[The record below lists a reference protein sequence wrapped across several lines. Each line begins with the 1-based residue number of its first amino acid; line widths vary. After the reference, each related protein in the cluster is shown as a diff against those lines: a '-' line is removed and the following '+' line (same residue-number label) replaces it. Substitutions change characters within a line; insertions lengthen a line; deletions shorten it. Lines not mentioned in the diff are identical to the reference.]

1 MAPSVST
8 SLTPDARL
16 TCWAGGVPTKLTST
30 RCTETSRVMLFR
42 LGSPWHAEIRGIT
55 DPVPSW
61 AVTRTRSNVLV
72 SMARPTRR
80 SGNLPAEATS
90 FIGRRR
96 ELAEVRQK
104 LSTAR
109 LITLVGPGGVGK
121 TRLAIRIAAQLARG
135 FRDGAWL
142 VELADVR
149 DPALVSNA
157 ALAALDLRDQAFT
170 EPLVLLLSY
179 LKDKELLLLMDNC
192 EHLLGSAAQVAT
204 EVIKGAPDVRVLLTS
219 REPLAIGGE
228 HVVPVP
234 PLELPSAQAAESLA
248 RLAQNEAVMLFTER
262 AAAASGSFELSV
274 ANQIAVADLC
284 RRLDGLP
291 LAIELAAVRT
301 RVLTVQQIR
310 DRLNDRFGLLT
321 GGGRAALPR
330 HQTLRTTIDWSYEL
344 LAVAERTLLR
354 RLCVFAGRF
363 TLDDIEAVC
372 TSDDVPVG
380 EALDLLSSLVDK
392 SLVVKEDVKGIACY
406 RLHETMR
413 EYSALKLQ
421 EAGEEVIVGERC
433 TEYYWSRCQQ
443 AFREARYRLTDWLQ
457 WMDLEI
463 DNIRAVLRHCLTRG
477 DTRRGIDLATS
488 IGWYWIT
495 RATTEGVRWL
505 DELLAAGPGN
515 PEGQFWAYFLRG
527 FLAVLKADATAAR
540 PPIQQAVATARQ
552 LGQPSLLAQALSMAS
567 IAENMAGDAG
577 SARPLLD
584 ECAVVTEGLDEFPA
598 RISLLQARALNG
610 FFQGDIEEVK
620 AAASEGVRLSREVG
634 DLYSLEMMLLNAGGT
649 ALITGDLVQAKTD
662 YVEALKIAQRIDDRV
677 AQYALLDGLGCVA
690 AGSGQARHAAQ
701 LLGAAETVRTQAGAR
716 LIPFLAP
723 LIAMAAESATAGL
736 GASKFQAEMT
746 AGKRLSRDEAI
757 RLALGEPAQ
766 VAASVSANGE
776 GGGLL
781 GKREAEVA
789 QLVAEGLSNKQIG
802 ARLFI
807 SERTVDSHVRGILN
821 KLGFNSRAQIA
832 GWIALSKQ

>member
-1 MAPSVST
+1 MV
-8 SLTPDARL
+8 
-16 TCWAGGVPTKLTST
+16 
-30 RCTETSRVMLFR
+30 FR
-42 LGSPWHAEIRGIT
+42 LGNRWHAEIRGIT

-96 ELAEVRQK
+96 ELAEVRKK

-204 EVIKGAPDVRVLLTS
+204 EVIKGAPGVRVLLTS
-219 REPLAIGGE
+219 REPLAIAGE

-248 RLAQNEAVMLFTER
+248 QLRQNEAVMLFTER
-262 AAAASGSFELSV
+262 AAAASGSFELSG

-301 RVLTVQQIR
+301 RVLTVEQIR
-310 DRLNDRFGLLT
+310 DRVNDRFGLLT

-421 EAGEEVIVGERC
+421 EAGEEVILGEQC

-584 ECAVVTEGLDEFPA
+584 ECAVVTAGLDEFPA

-701 LLGAAETVRTQAGAR
+701 LLGAAETVRTQAGAS

-736 GASKFQAEMT
+736 GASKFQSEMT

-766 VAASVSANGE
+766 VAASATANGE
-776 GGGLL
+776 GRVLL

-789 QLVAEGLSNKQIG
+789 GLVAEGLSNKQIG

-832 GWIALSKQ
+832 GWIALSNQ